1 MIIHIT
7 SDELVEE
14 YRESWKME
22 YIKHPSI
29 DYATNAIHGWLND
42 EEVIIFYFKDYG
54 FINDNR
60 SNTYDLSVGKAG
72 ITVNIKKIRYD

>member
-1 MIIHIT
+1 MVIHIT
-7 SDELVEE
+7 PDELVEE

-42 EEVIIFYFKDYG
+42 EEVIIAAVPYLRDQEGGFK
-54 FINDNR
+54 R
-60 SNTYDLSVGKAG
+60 SNMYL
-72 ITVNIKKIRYD
+72 RYSI